1 MQRNGLDKQDQQ
13 IQKPISQ
20 VRIDYSKSRI
30 IKKKTKQ
37 NKTKTKTKTT
47 NNHVLA

>member
-30 IKKKTKQ
+30 IKKKKQ
-37 NKTKTKTKTT
+37 KQKQKQRQQTIMF
-47 NNHVLA
+47 